1 MAETPKST
9 ASTTSLRPSFAPDV
23 TERAL
28 AAGSIILLVAILA
41 AVARGHAQWS
51 RIPAVVWLH
60 LATIGVALVTTPILL
75 LRPRGDRLHRQLG
88 WTWVVSM
95 FSTALISFGI
105 RLSNAGALSAIHI
118 FSAATLIVV
127 PVIVFSAR
135 THRISRHRRS
145 VRIAVSG
152 ALLSAGF
159 FTFPFNR
166 MLGTWLF
173 G

>member
-1 MAETPKST
+1 MIATLTPTVST
-9 ASTTSLRPSFAPDV
+9 PTLRPSFAPDY

-28 AAGSIILLVAILA
+28 AAGSVVLLVAILA

-51 RIPAVVWLH
+51 QIPAVVWLH

-75 LRPRGDRLHRQLG
+75 LRPRGDRLHRLLG
-88 WTWVVSM
+88 WTWVVAM
-95 FSTALISFGI
+95 FSTALISFSI
-105 RLSNAGALSAIHI
+105 RLSNAGALSAIHL

-135 THRISRHRRS
+135 THRISRHRRG

-166 MLGTWLF
+166 LLGAWLF